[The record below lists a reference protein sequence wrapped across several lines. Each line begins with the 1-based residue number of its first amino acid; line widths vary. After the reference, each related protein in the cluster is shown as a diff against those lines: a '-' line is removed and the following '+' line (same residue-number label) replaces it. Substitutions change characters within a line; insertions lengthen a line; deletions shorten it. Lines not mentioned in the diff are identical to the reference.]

1 MSDCPWL
8 GDACSLIDAFRAGE
22 RSPLEELDAVIGA
35 IEGSDLNAFAH
46 LDLEAARTLAAAADV
61 SLPFG
66 GLPFGIKE
74 LEQVAGWPY
83 TEASL
88 LFEDRVG
95 AYDTTHVQR
104 IKASGAVPVGA
115 TTASEFGGLNVSVT
129 KINGV
134 TGNPWDTSRTAGG
147 SSSGSA
153 AAVAGGLLPLASGG
167 DGGGSIRIP
176 AGYTGL
182 LGMKG
187 TYGRIPRGPHTA
199 LNPHTVVLGCLAR
212 SVRDA
217 ARYYDVCAGPDPRDP
232 TSLPAVGGWEAALG
246 THDLRGRTVII
257 DPTLGGVAIDD
268 AARAVVEAA
277 ADELV
282 AELGLR
288 RLDVPVAIPRMGGE
302 WMMGNIA
309 SLYGEIEDRWPA
321 GAGDMTDEMR
331 VAVQLSENLFNLRV
345 AAAGEMLRRSANEA
359 MADLLEQAD
368 FVITS
373 TNPGPAFDATAGMS
387 SDAKTFIDY
396 ARGSTVAQRIFS
408 GVLKAARAV
417 SGVAPKTPQRLLA
430 AGTKGSPELLD
441 MGALTMPANLCGNP
455 AVSIPVGDVGG
466 LPIGMQVIGRHHDD
480 ALLFDVAGHV
490 ERERP
495 WPLVAPGAPI

>member
-1 MSDCPWL
+1 MTDGPWL

-22 RSPLEELDAVIGA
+22 RSPVEELDAVIAA
-35 IEGSDLNAFAH
+35 IEASDLNAFAH
-46 LDLEAARTLAAAADV
+46 LDLERARELAAAADV
-61 SLPFG
+61 SQPFG

-74 LEQVAGWPY
+74 LEQVEGWPY

-88 LFEDRVG
+88 IFKDRIG
-95 AYDTTHVQR
+95 AYDTTHVRR
-104 IKASGAVPVGA
+104 IKAAGVVPVGS

-134 TGNPWDTSRTAGG
+134 TGNAWDRTRSAGG
-147 SSSGSA
+147 SSGGSA
-153 AAVAGGLLPLASGG
+153 AAVAGGLVPLACGG

-176 AGYTGL
+176 AGYNGL
-182 LGMKG
+182 VGMKG

-217 ARYYDVCAGPDPRDP
+217 ARYYDVTAGHDPHDP
-232 TSLPAVGGWEAALG
+232 TSLPKVEGWEAGLG
-246 THDLRGRTVII
+246 SHDLRGRSVVI
-257 DPTLGGVAIDD
+257 DPTLGGVAVDD
-268 AARAVVEAA
+268 AARAVVEEAA
-277 ADELV
+277 EQLV
-282 AELGLR
+282 ADLGLV
-288 RLDVPVAIPRMGGE
+288 RLDLPVEIPRMGGE

-309 SLYGEIEDRWPA
+309 SLYGEIEHLWPECA
-321 GAGDMTDEMR
+321 ADLTDEMR
-331 VAVQLSENLFNLRV
+331 VGIQLAENLLNIRV
-345 AAAGEMLRRSANEA
+345 AAEGELLRRRANHA
-359 MADLLEQAD
+359 MATLFDQAD

-373 TNPGPAFDATAGMS
+373 SNPGPAFAAEGVMS

-396 ARGSTVAQRIFS
+396 ARGSTVVQKAFS

-417 SGVAPKTPQRLLA
+417 SGFAPKTPQRLLA

-441 MGALTMPANLCGNP
+441 MGALTMPANLTGNP
-455 AVSIPVGDVGG
+455 AVSIPAGDVGG
-466 LPIGMQVIGRHHDD
+466 LPIGMQVMGRHHED
-480 ALLFDVAGHV
+480 ALLFDVALHV

-495 WPLVAPGAPI
+495 WPLVAPGAPV